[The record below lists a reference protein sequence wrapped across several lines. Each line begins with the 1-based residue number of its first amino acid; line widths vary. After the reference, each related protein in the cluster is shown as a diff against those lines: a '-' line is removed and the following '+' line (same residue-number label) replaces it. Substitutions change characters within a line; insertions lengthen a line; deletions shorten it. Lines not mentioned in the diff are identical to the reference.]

1 MEINDFIK
9 NLSIK
14 DKKTLSQKC
23 LKLVE
28 EVGEL
33 ARIVLPYDS
42 AHGTNHRFTDR
53 EALLEEVVDVYL
65 TNISITHSL
74 GFTDEEFNDML
85 DKKSK
90 KWSQLQSA
98 EEKAE
103 FPLPFETHVTV
114 DFDDLLTDVW
124 SKKIQSTGVTR
135 YPIEERRKQRKE
147 WVDDLLNKFKE
158 DCLNIGVKPIVIDL
172 EINDGSIVK
181 DVMTS
186 SKHFGDNRSAYEE
199 SIRIVNEL
207 NKRGYKVLRNKIESV
222 PWHPSAPVISTGK
235 EIPNNCYFE
244 SHIGVVITPGE
255 KDGLNSFVKEL
266 PDRYA
271 INFSGLGDPL
281 TSLSGTAKLSQNF
294 FKKSK
299 DGSKFVNMLTYR
311 SNMCG
316 SPKFKLEVEG
326 IKQLLIEEGFEFE
339 KVEVEYAIYDTNVSH
354 DAKWINNDEFE
365 LEV

>member
-1 MEINDFIK
+1 MKINDFIK
-9 NLSIK
+9 KLSIK

-53 EALLEEVVDVYL
+53 ESLLEEVVDVYL
-65 TNISITHSL
+65 TNISIAHSL

-85 DKKSK
+85 VKKSE
-90 KWSQLQSA
+90 KWSKLQAA

-103 FPLPFETHVTV
+103 FPLPFEIHVTV
-114 DFDDLLTDVW
+114 SVGDEFDGLVELEHF
-124 SKKIQSTGVTR
+124 KQSCV
-135 YPIEERRKQRKE
+135 E
-147 WVDDLLNKFKE
+147 
-158 DCLNIGVKPIVIDL
+158 IGVKPIIIDL
-172 EINDGSIVK
+172 EMKEDFVK

-199 SIRIVNEL
+199 SERICSEL
-207 NKRGYKVLRNKIESV
+207 RSRGYKVLRNKIESV
-222 PWHPSAPVISTGK
+222 PWHPAAPVISMGK

-244 SHIGVVITPGE
+244 SHIGVVITTDE
-255 KDGLNSFVKEL
+255 KEDLNSFVKEL

-316 SPKFKLEVEG
+316 SPKFKLEVDG
-326 IKQLLIEEGFEFE
+326 IKHLLQEEGFEFE
-339 KVEVEYAIYDTNVSH
+339 KVEVEYAVYDTNVSH
-354 DAKWINNDEFE
+354 DSKWI
-365 LEV
+365 LGK